1 MVWWRGGIV
10 VECHSRLQNF
20 EGRWFLSYM
29 LWSAIFNS
37 KHAIK
42 LDIMDNKKNYN
53 PVVRHVGFMIEDRK
67 TRAMKSCDNHDVA
80 ERRRFRKVPFLKCS
94 PSTLIRL
101 AGVCKFFQS
110 RERFRE
116 GPFSME
122 NFSGSVRISVDGRR
136 NRKNKFIEGASDQL
150 LNRARRRTFY

>member
-1 MVWWRGGIV
+1 M
-10 VECHSRLQNF
+10 LD
-20 EGRWFLSYM
+20 
-29 LWSAIFNS
+29 LWS
-37 KHAIK
+37 
-42 LDIMDNKKNYN
+42 
-53 PVVRHVGFMIEDRK
+53 RK
-67 TRAMKSCDNHDVA
+67 TRAMKSCDNQDVA

-110 RERFRE
+110 GERFRE

-136 NRKNKFIEGASDQL
+136 NRKNKFIEGASDEL
-150 LNRARRRTFY
+150 